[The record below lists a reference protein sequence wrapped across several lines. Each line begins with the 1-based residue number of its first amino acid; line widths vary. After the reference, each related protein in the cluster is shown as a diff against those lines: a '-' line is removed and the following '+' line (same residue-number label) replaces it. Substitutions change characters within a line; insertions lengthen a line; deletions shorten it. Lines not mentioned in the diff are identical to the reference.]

1 MSSTAAVAVI
11 GVGVMGAATL
21 RALAARGVSVIG
33 IDRFRPGHAHGS
45 SHGETRVFRI
55 AYFEH
60 PSYVPLALAARDAWR
75 RIERET
81 GAALLT
87 TTGILEA
94 GPEGSPIVSG
104 SLDAARR
111 HGLPHDVLGA
121 REACAR
127 FPAFSLPDGWVA
139 SFQPD
144 GGVLRAEASVE
155 TMVASAVARG
165 ASVLAG
171 RRVTRLSPQPD
182 GVRVV
187 FADGSGLT
195 ADRVVVA
202 AGPWIGALVPGLAP
216 ALKVT
221 RQSVGWFTPREPDL
235 VRPTRMP
242 VFILEAPE
250 DTFYGFPDMSG
261 SGVKTASHIAGEAV
275 DDPDAPAGPNDA
287 AIERLAANLAR
298 YLPAAAGPRR
308 AAVSCFYTRTADEHF
323 AIGPHPEEM
332 RIVLASPCSG
342 HGFKFASLIGEI
354 LADLALDGGTR
365 HDISLFDPSRCFA
378 GRPGW

>member
-1 MSSTAAVAVI
+1 
-11 GVGVMGAATL
+11 MGAATL
-21 RALAARGVSVIG
+21 RALAARGVAAVG
-33 IDRFRPGHAHGS
+33 VDRFRPGHAHGS

-60 PSYVPLALAARDAWR
+60 PAYEPLALAARDASR

-94 GPEGSPIVSG
+94 GFEGSPIVSG
-104 SLDAARR
+104 SLEAARR
-111 HGLPHDVLGA
+111 HGLPHEVLSA
-121 REACAR
+121 REASAR
-127 FPAFSLPDGWVA
+127 FPAFDLPDGWIA

-155 TMVASAVARG
+155 AMVASAVARG
-165 ASVLAG
+165 ASVLVE
-171 RRVTRLSPQPD
+171 RRVAALVPQRE

-187 FADGSGLT
+187 FDDGSGLT
-195 ADRVVVA
+195 ADRVVVG
-202 AGPWIGALVPGLAP
+202 AGPWIGALAPGLAP
-216 ALKVT
+216 ALRVT
-221 RQSVGWFTPREPDL
+221 RQTVGWFAPRQADL
-235 VRPTRMP
+235 VRPAAMP
-242 VFILEAPE
+242 VFILQAPE

-261 SGVKTASHIAGEAV
+261 SGVKTASHIEGDVVA
-275 DDPDAPAGPNDA
+275 DPDARVDA
-287 AIERLAANLAR
+287 NGAALDRLAANLAR
-298 YLPAAAGPRR
+298 YLPAAAGPLR
-308 AAVSCFYTRTADEHF
+308 AKSSCFYTRTADEHF
-323 AIGPHPEEM
+323 AIGLHPGDA

-365 HDISLFDPSRCFA
+365 HDIGLFDLGRCFA
-378 GRPGW
+378 GRPSW